1 MFDSFLSFHQ
11 NPNLT
16 SCLCF
21 KDLSAPEL
29 TKTLV
34 LISVAGLQR
43 TEAGLSNVYPWMAFF
58 HKMCRDLD
66 EYKALNLL
74 LTSVESR
81 SVQRLQVAENKT
93 I

>member
-43 TEAGLSNVYPWMAFF
+43 TEVGMFIHGWLSFI
-58 HKMCRDLD
+58 KC
-66 EYKALNLL
+66 
-74 LTSVESR
+74 
-81 SVQRLQVAENKT
+81 AET
-93 I
+93 